1 MATTPSAVS
10 GGNATLHPEN
20 FGLGAFLSTPDR
32 IVIPR
37 RARGRLSPAAEH
49 AYQQQLVSF
58 AAAIKAISQRLDF
71 KVSSRGWC
79 YLLEPHGLV
88 KGDFDLGQELINHC
102 RKTGLLPLDICAD
115 DSARTFFGVEY
126 LDDEPEKEVE
136 WRWNSITQWLES
148 YTPVSFWDFQSC
160 YVQMVVEKIDLRSL
174 FEPVCAEYLVPIANA
189 RGWSDLN
196 LRGGMMTRFKEH
208 EEAGRRPVLLYCGDH
223 DPAGLRIS
231 DSLRSNMEELSVAV
245 GWRPDNLIIDR
256 FGLNADFI
264 EANGL
269 TWIDNLL
276 TGSGKDLASPKH
288 PDHHQPYV
296 KTYLERFGARKVEAN
311 ALVVAATAGR
321 ELCRSALLK
330 YIETD
335 PILERRSRLDL
346 ARVELRQHFV
356 QSVTAQATAWEARP

>member
-1 MATTPSAVS
+1 MQTDSAVP
-10 GGNATLHPEN
+10 GGNATLHLED
-20 FGLGAFLSTPDR
+20 FGLDAFLSTPDR

-37 RARGRLSPAAEH
+37 RTRGRLSPGAEQ
-49 AYQQQLVSF
+49 AYQQQLEAF

-88 KGDFDLGQELINHC
+88 KGDFDQGQELINHC

-115 DSARTFFGVEY
+115 DSARSFFGVERV
-126 LDDEPEKEVE
+126 DDEPEQEVR
-136 WRWNSITQWLES
+136 WHWNSITYWLER
-148 YTPVSFWDFQSC
+148 YAPVSFWDFQPC
-160 YVQMVVEKIDLRSL
+160 YVQMVVEKVDLRSL
-174 FEPVCAEYLVPIANA
+174 FEPVCAEYHVPIANA

-196 LRGGMMTRFKEH
+196 LRGNMMTRFKEH
-208 EEAGRRPVLLYCGDH
+208 EAAGRRPVLLYCGDH

-231 DSLRSNMEELSVAV
+231 DSIRNNIMELSGAV
-245 GWRPDNLIIDR
+245 GWKPDNLIVDR

-264 EANGL
+264 AEHRL

-288 PDHHQPYV
+288 PDHQQTYV
-296 KTYLERFGARKVEAN
+296 QSYLTQFGARKVEAN

-321 ELCRSALLK
+321 DLCRAALLK
-330 YIETD
+330 YIEPD
-335 PILERRSRLDL
+335 PILEYRSRLEL
-346 ARVELRQHFV
+346 MRVELRQLFAA
-356 QSVTAQATAWEARP
+356 SVKEQAAAWEARP

>member
-1 MATTPSAVS
+1 MRTDVTAVS
-10 GGNATLHPEN
+10 GGNATLHPED

-102 RKTGLLPLDICAD
+102 RKTGLLRLDICAD
-115 DSARTFFGVEY
+115 DSARTFFGVERV
-126 LDDEPEKEVE
+126 DDEPEQAVR
-136 WRWNSITQWLES
+136 WRWNAITYWLES
-148 YTPVSFWDFQSC
+148 YAPVSFWDFQPC

-174 FEPVCAEYLVPIANA
+174 FEPVCAEYHVPIANA

-196 LRGGMMTRFKEH
+196 LRGDMMTRFKEH
-208 EEAGRRPVLLYCGDH
+208 EAAGRRPVLLYCGDH

-245 GWRPDNLIIDR
+245 GWKPDNLIIDR

-330 YIETD
+330 YVETD
-335 PILERRSRLDL
+335 PILKWRSRLDS

-356 QSVTAQATAWEARP
+356 ESVKAQATAWEVRP